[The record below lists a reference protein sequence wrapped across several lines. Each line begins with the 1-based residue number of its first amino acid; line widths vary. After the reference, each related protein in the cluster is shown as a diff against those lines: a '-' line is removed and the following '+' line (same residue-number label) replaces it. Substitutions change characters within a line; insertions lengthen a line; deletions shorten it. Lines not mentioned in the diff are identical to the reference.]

1 MTSQEIRKQIA
12 ELREKKLE
20 LHGEIY
26 GMLLE
31 QGFEAA
37 ELFAEYANIFSEISF
52 QNYRQGM
59 AEGKEIY
66 NKPFAL

>member
-1 MTSQEIRKQIA
+1 MTSQEIQKQIA
-12 ELREKKLE
+12 ELQEKKLE
-20 LHGEIY
+20 LHGKIY
-26 GMLLE
+26 GMLLK

-37 ELFAEYANIFSEISF
+37 ELFAEYANIFSDISF

-66 NKPFAL
+66 YKPLAL